1 MHDSRVHYD
10 VLRILPCSLQHLLFH
25 SIMEE
30 IERSMNTGRDRL
42 SVKSLSGKY
51 ATDEMLLSGLA
62 ENSSESARLAAV
74 FWELVWPKLEE
85 SGWEKVG

>member
-1 MHDSRVHYD
+1 
-10 VLRILPCSLQHLLFH
+10 
-25 SIMEE
+25 MEK
-30 IERSMNTGRDRL
+30 IERCMTIGRDPL
-42 SVKSLSGKY
+42 SFKSPSGKF

-74 FWELVWPKLEE
+74 FWEMVWPKLEE